1 MPQWGVQRGAVS
13 LMSWVVGDVL
23 TPGWASTKDA
33 KRISKDNN
41 PGLVNIPSIPLSW
54 GDAQNLL
61 QSIKGFGF
69 LCPDDYKGG
78 VPDVEFWSGNSSS
91 PKVHLVNDQDEVEKQ
106 PIWNVMAKIRG
117 VEQREKSI
125 IIGNHRDAWV
135 YGATDPGSGTAV
147 MLEVARVFG
156 DLVRKGWRPLRTIEF
171 ASWDGEEYNLIGST
185 EYVEGNIDRLRR
197 DAFAYLNVDVA
208 VAGQEFRAA
217 GSPVFRKA
225 LLRVLDRTSDLT
237 RNATLRELW
246 DRRGGELEGL
256 GAGSDCKCLFSY

>member
-1 MPQWGVQRGAVS
+1 
-13 LMSWVVGDVL
+13 
-23 TPGWASTKDA
+23 
-33 KRISKDNN
+33 
-41 PGLVNIPSIPLSW
+41 
-54 GDAQNLL
+54 
-61 QSIKGFGF
+61 
-69 LCPDDYKGG
+69 
-78 VPDVEFWSGNSSS
+78 
-91 PKVHLVNDQDEVEKQ
+91 
-106 PIWNVMAKIRG
+106 MAKIRG

-208 VAGQEFRAA
+208 VAGQDFRAA

-256 GAGSDCKCLFSY
+256 GAGSDCKCLFSH